1 MNGLR
6 EIPVGTDAAQRP
18 SSIDGSGAYVCW
30 VNTGSSGHCEE
41 WTMAVVQPP
50 RDDGPSL
57 LAAWVVA
64 FGMIGLPFWVV
75 IAWAVWW
82 LFQ

>member
-18 SSIDGSGAYVCW
+18 SSIDGSRAYVCW